1 MIFPESVW
9 ILGSPSLWPT
19 WQSGCCQGWWWRG
32 WQRTTMCRNR
42 KTGNRSHPA
51 KRDAFVLLCLKKIY
65 HLLWIVLECEECG
78 VDEHQP
84 ADHPHDHQPVTK
96 HRVIEVEHLGWFS
109 LGCVVI
115 TTGWSLFW
123 TFAILLSEMHLM
135 QILRGIKQF
144 DWNLNLSLD
153 WGLTVT
159 FPGSK

>member
-1 MIFPESVW
+1 MDHLLSNP
-9 ILGSPSLWPT
+9 LGN
-19 WQSGCCQGWWWRG
+19 QVVAKDDDGGA
-32 WQRTTMCRNR
+32 
-42 KTGNRSHPA
+42 GNEPQCVETE
-51 KRDAFVLLCLKKIY
+51 KRVIEATLQKEMRLFCFALKKIY

-115 TTGWSLFW
+115 TTGLSLFW

-135 QILRGIKQF
+135 QILRGKHQF
-144 DWNLNLSLD
+144 D
-153 WGLTVT
+153 
-159 FPGSK
+159 